1 MTISTVSLKK
11 DNTAL
16 IITIVL
22 ALAGIAAWIYQL
34 VVGMQTTGLGQQIVW
49 GLYIAAFFTAVGTG
63 SGLLV
68 LAGVSEYVPALAGI
82 ARARTLALALASFII
97 GALLIALDVGSPIGL
112 WRVIT
117 SFRFS
122 SMMTW
127 DFWLLVVAGVIAL
140 IYLLVAKGDRPQ
152 KNLALLGII
161 AGVFVVVAEGWMLS
175 TMAAHPMW
183 GSGLT
188 VVTFLLGAAIAGM
201 SIALVAKTANETLQ
215 GWLKLALWLG
225 LALVLVEVLTSLVGG
240 GAEVGL
246 ILTGFA
252 APAFWWQVI
261 LGLLVPIVLLVRKTY
276 LWLAGILAVTGVV
289 AEKVWT
295 LVAGQAQPWLA
306 LPEGVY
312 FPSWIELIA
321 VIGMV
326 ALGVLVFRLLRVIF
340 KPE

>member
-1 MTISTVSLKK
+1 MTTSTISLKK

-16 IITIVL
+16 IVTIVL

-63 SGLLV
+63 AALLALTGL
-68 LAGVSEYVPALAGI
+68 SEFMPLLDLRV
-82 ARARTLALALASFII
+82 RARTLMLALASFII
-97 GALLIALDVGSPIGL
+97 GALLIALDVGSPFRL

-140 IYLLVAKGDRPQ
+140 IYLLAVKGGKEQ
-152 KNLALLGII
+152 KSLAALGIL
-161 AGVFVVVAEGWMLS
+161 AGVIVVVAEGWMLS

-201 SIALVAKTANETLQ
+201 SIALVAGFAGEKIQN
-215 GWLKLALWLG
+215 WLKLALWLG

-246 ILTGFA
+246 VLTGFA

-261 LGLLVPIVLLVRKTY
+261 LGLLVPIVLLVRKQY

-295 LVAGQAQPWLA
+295 LAAGQAQPWLA

-312 FPSWIELIA
+312 FPNWIELIA

-326 ALGVLVFRLLRVIF
+326 ALGILLYRGLITLF